1 MKKLVLVVLSIPLL
15 MLSSCSFDEVLDVK
29 EAVKGGTLTSE
40 TVPLIGN
47 WQLETAVLGNGI
59 DVTNECFMQET
70 IEFNID
76 GTYIDRRNQINEQT
90 GECEMVGEFI
100 RGYNPQGEIF
110 ENAANELLIAT
121 YQLSENNNKVVL
133 SFFIPFEANV
143 TYKRLE
149 F

>member
-29 EAVKGGTLTSE
+29 EAIKGGTLTSE

-47 WQLETAVLGNGI
+47 WQLETAILGNGI

-110 ENAANELLIAT
+110 ETAANELLIAT

-143 TYKRLE
+143 TYKRIG

>member
-29 EAVKGGTLTSE
+29 EAIKGGTLTSE

-47 WQLETAVLGNGI
+47 WQLETAILGNGI

-110 ENAANELLIAT
+110 ETAANELLIAT

-133 SFFIPFEANV
+133 SFFRPFEANV
-143 TYKRLE
+143 TYKRIG